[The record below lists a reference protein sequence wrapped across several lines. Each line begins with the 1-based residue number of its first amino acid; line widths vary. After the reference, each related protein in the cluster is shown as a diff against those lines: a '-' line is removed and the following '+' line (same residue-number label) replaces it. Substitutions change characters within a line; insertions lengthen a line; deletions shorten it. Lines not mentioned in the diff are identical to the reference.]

1 MCVGVRALVCLGV
14 RVRVYKCVCVCVNA
28 RAHVFILSNNKY
40 VVIRRMFNVLCTVHV
55 LRQLQTLSP
64 KNEHFFGGSCS
75 STAITFLSNA
85 QTCSSSRQII
95 LFSTIL
101 LSSCSSSSIMR
112 PRRYSRFFPVVSAWL
127 HAVPWTR
134 CNWVAAHACQTSG
147 ERHHRLISV
156 SMDSLRTV
164 VKLTHRK
171 MNWNIIRTEAV

>member
-1 MCVGVRALVCLGV
+1 MR
-14 RVRVYKCVCVCVNA
+14 A
-28 RAHVFILSNNKY
+28 RARAYVFILSNNKY

-64 KNEHFFGGSCS
+64 KNEHFCVCGSCS

-85 QTCSSSRQII
+85 QTCSSSQQIS
-95 LFSTIL
+95 LFSVIL
-101 LSSCSSSSIMR
+101 LSSCSSSSSSIMR

-156 SMDSLRTV
+156 SMDSLRIV
-164 VKLTHRK
+164 VKLTRRK